1 MHHNGSGGQTSEPS
15 FFELIILL
23 CKMYENPAIPFSSE
37 ISTLFSMI
45 ESVRAER
52 TSATA
57 QKAAGIDERMDKQL
71 HLYYSRV
78 YQAIAAYTSGT
89 GLDPSDLTQETF
101 LKAYKYKHT
110 FEGAS
115 SVYTWLYRIAR
126 NTCIDAMRKI
136 KRNVGTI
143 IDTPYDESLFED
155 GSINPDVDQ
164 RESNL
169 LLKKALAKLDDE
181 LRILIVMKDLQGL
194 QYDEIAEATEQRE
207 GTVKSRLFRARL
219 QLKKELIKLGYTP

>member
-89 GLDPSDLTQETF
+89 GLDPSDLTQ
-101 LKAYKYKHT
+101 
-110 FEGAS
+110 
-115 SVYTWLYRIAR
+115 
-126 NTCIDAMRKI
+126 
-136 KRNVGTI
+136 
-143 IDTPYDESLFED
+143 
-155 GSINPDVDQ
+155 
-164 RESNL
+164 
-169 LLKKALAKLDDE
+169 
-181 LRILIVMKDLQGL
+181 
-194 QYDEIAEATEQRE
+194 
-207 GTVKSRLFRARL
+207 
-219 QLKKELIKLGYTP
+219 